1 MYITNN
7 NNCWYTNIGEAFID
21 IGVKNIFKNISKD
34 NKNIIFNTISPM
46 SKFYIGNMYAGKEIL
61 KNVMDP
67 ADWIKTDLFILPG
80 MFGSIE
86 FVKKSFS
93 INMAR
98 KLKENGSEIAFL

>member
-46 SKFYIGNMYAGKEIL
+46 SKFYIGNMLSLIH
-61 KNVMDP
+61 
-67 ADWIKTDLFILPG
+67 I
-80 MFGSIE
+80 
-86 FVKKSFS
+86 
-93 INMAR
+93 
-98 KLKENGSEIAFL
+98 